1 MDKILREF
9 GYSDREIRTLNDFEK
24 RFLIDNNEIMSNIK
38 DQIREKHPKIPE
50 DKIPVSIRMSLVS
63 EEGDNNL
70 FSSIKEIIKREQ
82 RDFKIS
88 KLLSESKIY
97 KFSDFNKLS

>member
-1 MDKILREF
+1 MDKVLREL

-24 RFLIDNNEIMSNIK
+24 RFLIDNNEIIPKIK
-38 DQIREKHPKIPE
+38 EQIIEKYPKIPE
-50 DKIPVSIRMSLVS
+50 NKILVSIMMSL
-63 EEGDNNL
+63 GDYVDDL
-70 FSSIKEIIKREQ
+70 FVGIRDIIKSEQ

-97 KFSDFNKLS
+97 KFSDFNKLF